1 MLSVLKVEIKIA
13 ILCNLGTA
21 WQPAAMPTYYVQT
34 TLLSDG
40 EHYGALENLVAV
52 GGGQAGQKQN
62 GKLFRPRRGRRR
74 GEDTEAFVAKLQLQ
88 PVAGLTLGLMCRYLS
103 WVFTDT
109 LIVAQVITS
118 NCSML

>member
-109 LIVAQVITS
+109 LIVAQVIRS

>member
-21 WQPAAMPTYYVQT
+21 WQPAAMPTCNVQT

-109 LIVAQVITS
+109 LIVAQVIRS

>member
-1 MLSVLKVEIKIA
+1 MRSVEDKR
-13 ILCNLGTA
+13 
-21 WQPAAMPTYYVQT
+21 
-34 TLLSDG
+34 
-40 EHYGALENLVAV
+40 
-52 GGGQAGQKQN
+52 
-62 GKLFRPRRGRRR
+62 GKNRMESYSGR

-109 LIVAQVITS
+109 MIVAQVIRS

>member
-1 MLSVLKVEIKIA
+1 MEIKIA

-40 EHYGALENLVAV
+40 EHYGALENLAAV

-88 PVAGLTLGLMCRYLS
+88 PVAGLTLGLMWRYLS

>member
-62 GKLFRPRRGRRR
+62 GKLFRPRRGPRR
-74 GEDTEAFVAKLQLQ
+74 GRGYRGLCSKTAVAACGRVNLGPNVSLFV
-88 PVAGLTLGLMCRYLS
+88 LGIYRHYDCG
-103 WVFTDT
+103 
-109 LIVAQVITS
+109 TS
-118 NCSML
+118 N

>member
-1 MLSVLKVEIKIA
+1 
-13 ILCNLGTA
+13 
-21 WQPAAMPTYYVQT
+21 MPTYYVQI

-40 EHYGALENLVAV
+40 EHYGALQNLVAV

-62 GKLFRPRRGRRR
+62 GKLFRPRRG
-74 GEDTEAFVAKLQLQ
+74 EDTEAFVVKLQLQ

-109 LIVAQVITS
+109 LMVAQVIRS
-118 NCSML
+118 NRPML

>member
-109 LIVAQVITS
+109 MIVEQVITS

>member
-1 MLSVLKVEIKIA
+1 MEIKIA

-52 GGGQAGQKQN
+52 GGGQAQAGQKQN

-109 LIVAQVITS
+109 MIVAQVITS